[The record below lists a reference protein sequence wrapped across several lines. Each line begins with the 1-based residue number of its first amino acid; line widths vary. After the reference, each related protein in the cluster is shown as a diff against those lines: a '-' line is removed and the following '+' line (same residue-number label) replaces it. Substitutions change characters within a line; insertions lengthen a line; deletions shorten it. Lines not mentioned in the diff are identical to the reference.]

1 MAGILKS
8 LLFRIRDGRATPRE
22 LDAAR
27 ALVLQDARLP
37 EELRTIALLDPDEV
51 ASDAAGLL
59 SILGLD
65 DLGATLAAAIAEEI
79 EGSPLREITI
89 ADLEEDDDWRSLAS
103 ILREGL
109 RREAG
114 SVEVAEGV
122 LRRLAVAGWAWGPI
136 LARAIQVEAG
146 SVDVVDAVLR
156 ALSLAPAPP
165 VAEAVAREAGTIE
178 VTARVMAE
186 LSLALAPPVAEAV
199 RAEAGS
205 VDVVDAVLG
214 ALALRARPQ
223 AVELE
228 RMPSSVGSAPTPPR
242 IANDRRAWATIGLA
256 IAAAMLATMIGV
268 AMPWGGSLEDG
279 QMTFAHAGEVVVED
293 LSYGDDVSV
302 LQTEGDEGAVIL
314 WVDEEA

>member
-1 MAGILKS
+1 MAEAV
-8 LLFRIRDGRATPRE
+8 RA
-22 LDAAR
+22 
-27 ALVLQDARLP
+27 
-37 EELRTIALLDPDEV
+37 
-51 ASDAAGLL
+51 
-59 SILGLD
+59 
-65 DLGATLAAAIAEEI
+65 
-79 EGSPLREITI
+79 
-89 ADLEEDDDWRSLAS
+89 
-103 ILREGL
+103 
-109 RREAG
+109 
-114 SVEVAEGV
+114 
-122 LRRLAVAGWAWGPI
+122 
-136 LARAIQVEAG
+136 EAG
-146 SVDVVDAVLR
+146 SVDVVDAVLG
-156 ALSLAPAPP
+156 ASL
-165 VAEAVAREAGTIE
+165 G
-178 VTARVMAE
+178 
-186 LSLALAPPVAEAV
+186 LASAPPVAEAV

-214 ALALRARPQ
+214 ALALGARPQ